1 MPSTAPAAPL
11 RVLGLTGGVG
21 AGKSTIAHWLAEEL
35 PGTVLDADA
44 MVALLFKKKEVLAR
58 LSQLFGAEILEES
71 GQLNRQALGER
82 VFQMPEAR
90 RELEELLHPLV
101 RLELADQ
108 LQKLAFDRPD
118 SWVILDIPLLR
129 EGGLDSLC
137 QLVIHVVTSKEERS
151 ARAMRRHGW
160 DLATWEAREAAQM
173 PEQEKSARADYL
185 LSNGAEHALG
195 NERDLPS
202 ALAEALE
209 ALRPQNL
216 GPQLAALR
224 AEAQEPEA

>member
-35 PGTVLDADA
+35 SGTVLDADA
-44 MVALLFKKKEVLAR
+44 MVASLFQKKAVLVR
-58 LSQLFGAEILEES
+58 LSQVFGPEILESS
-71 GQLNRQALGER
+71 GQLNRKALGQR
-82 VFQMPEAR
+82 VFQDPQAR
-90 RELEELLHPLV
+90 IQLESLLHPLV
-101 RLELADQ
+101 RQELGQQ
-108 LQKLAFDRPD
+108 LQKLAFDRPN

-137 QLVIHVVTSKEERS
+137 QLVIHVVTSVKERS
-151 ARAMRRHGW
+151 SRAMRRHGW
-160 DLATWEAREAAQM
+160 NFATWEAREAAQM

-185 LSNGAEHALG
+185 ISNGAEHALG
-195 NERDLPS
+195 KERALPG

-209 ALRPQNL
+209 ALRPKNL

-224 AEAQEPEA
+224 AQAAEPDA

>member
-82 VFQMPEAR
+82 VFQIPEAR

>member
-44 MVALLFKKKEVLAR
+44 MVALLFEKKEVLAR